1 MPITQALQLPAVSPS
16 RMPPLLQTTWTSG
29 HQSPAVDTN
38 EEYNVT
44 RTTASYKLHECQE
57 SPCARNIIGILDAS
71 QRVSSQSSC
80 ASETTASIFG

>member
-1 MPITQALQLPAVSPS
+1 MGNFPSGDVQCTNRETDIHPMPITQALQLPAVSPS

-44 RTTASYKLHECQE
+44 RTTAS
-57 SPCARNIIGILDAS
+57 
-71 QRVSSQSSC
+71 
-80 ASETTASIFG
+80 